1 MHPTTLPAAAAS
13 PRLPSRPALRPH
25 GFTLLEALIVMAVA
39 TILLGLAVP
48 ALGNAR
54 AAAHAGAARAAL
66 LDSLMTASSHAALTA
81 THVVLCASRDGA
93 TCSGDPDW
101 SPGWLA
107 FADLDGNRLPGPNET
122 VLRRQPALD
131 GSTRL
136 RSTVGRTRLVFQPN
150 GGNAGSNVTFTLCD
164 RRGPAHAVSLVLAN
178 DGRLRSAKPAPAAVK
193 ACVDTR

>member
-1 MHPTTLPAAAAS
+1 MRPLPLPAPYAA
-13 PRLPSRPALRPH
+13 PRHLPARAKRPH
-25 GFTLLEALIVMAVA
+25 GFTLLEALIVMAVV
-39 TILLGLAVP
+39 TLLLGLAVP

-81 THVVLCASRDGA
+81 THVVLCPSRDGT

-107 FADLDGNRLPGPNET
+107 FADLDNNRLPGPNET

-136 RSTVGRTRLVFQPN
+136 RSTIGRTRLVFQPN
-150 GGNAGSNVTFTLCD
+150 GGNAGFNVTFTLCD

-178 DGRLRSAKPAPAAVK
+178 NGRLRSGKPGTAAVE
-193 ACVDTR
+193 ACLRR

>member
-1 MHPTTLPAAAAS
+1 MQPTALPSAEAS
-13 PRLPSRPALRPH
+13 PRLPQRPVPRPH
-25 GFTLLEALIVMAVA
+25 GFTLLEALIVMAVV
-39 TILLGLAVP
+39 TILLALAVP
-48 ALGNAR
+48 AFGNAR

-66 LDSLMTASSHAALTA
+66 LDSLMTASSHAAVTA

-93 TCSGDPDW
+93 SCSGDPDW
-101 SPGWLA
+101 SHGWLA
-107 FADLDGNRLPGPNET
+107 FADLDGNRIPGPHET
-122 VLRRQPALD
+122 LLRRQPALD
-131 GSTRL
+131 GSARL

-178 DGRLRSAKPAPAAVK
+178 DGRLRSGKPAPAAVK

>member
-1 MHPTTLPAAAAS
+1 MHAIALPAAEET
-13 PRLPSRPALRPH
+13 PCLPLHPVTRPN
-25 GFTLLEALIVMAVA
+25 GFTLLEALIAMAVV
-39 TILLGLAVP
+39 TLLLGLAVP
-48 ALGNAR
+48 AFGNAR

-66 LDSLMTASSHAALTA
+66 LDSLMTASSHAAVTA
-81 THVVLCASRDGA
+81 THVVLCASHDG
-93 TCSGDPDW
+93 TSCSGDPDW
-101 SPGWLA
+101 SQGWLA

-122 VLRRQPALD
+122 ILRRQPALD

-178 DGRLRSAKPAPAAVK
+178 NARLRAGLPSPDAAE
-193 ACVDTR
+193 ACLRAL

>member
-1 MHPTTLPAAAAS
+1 
-13 PRLPSRPALRPH
+13 
-25 GFTLLEALIVMAVA
+25 MAVV

-81 THVVLCASRDGA
+81 THVVLCASRDGV

-107 FADLDGNRLPGPNET
+107 FADLDNNRLPGPNET

-136 RSTVGRTRLVFQPN
+136 RSTIGRTRLVFQPN

-164 RRGPAHAVSLVLAN
+164 RRGPGHAVSLVLAN
-178 DGRLRSAKPAPAAVK
+178 DGRLRSGKPAPAAAK

>member
-1 MHPTTLPAAAAS
+1 MRPLPLPAPDAAPHHLPTTADRA
-13 PRLPSRPALRPH
+13 H
-25 GFTLLEALIVMAVA
+25 GFTLLEALIVMAVV
-39 TILLGLAVP
+39 TLLLGLAVP

-66 LDSLMTASSHAALTA
+66 LESLMTASSHAAVTA
-81 THVVLCASRDGA
+81 THVVLCPSRDGT

-107 FADLDGNRLPGPNET
+107 FADIDGNRLPGPNET

-136 RSTVGRTRLVFQPN
+136 RSTIGRTRLVFQPN
-150 GGNAGSNVTFTLCD
+150 GGNAGFNITFTLSPSPCATGVA
-164 RRGPAHAVSLVLAN
+164 RRTQ
-178 DGRLRSAKPAPAAVK
+178 SAW
-193 ACVDTR
+193 CWRTMGG